1 MAKVPAKETK
11 WNKET
16 NQWETR
22 DILVENNLDSEY
34 VEDEICELTE
44 EELKELGLDD
54 SELNKKEDLA
64 R

>member
-34 VEDEICELTE
+34 VEDEICEFTE

-54 SELNKKEDLA
+54 SELNNSSKLK
-64 R
+64 